1 MKLFAAI
8 VLAFI
13 RVGPPVSVADA
24 SQPPATAI
32 VSAGNQEPARVL
44 VLGDSVFNAFMH
56 VESAVEILEKRQPV
70 IIATQGCQ
78 RLIDVGCM
86 DFARLSAL
94 QQLRRRAGEFTDV
107 VVIGTGYND
116 RLGPDFKEAVIA
128 ITDEARVQGIDV
140 LWVTYR
146 EAGNVRGKS
155 RVMNEQLRRF
165 DNKIDNIHLADWNE
179 HSKGTEGWFR
189 EDNVHLVTRGAIG
202 LANLL
207 NKELAPILAARDAAR
222 DQRNSSDEYCPMRSA
237 RWRVSTVRIVPL
249 RTRITRLCDVAP

>member
-1 MKLFAAI
+1 MKRIAAI
-8 VLAFI
+8 LLAFTCVASPASI
-13 RVGPPVSVADA
+13 AGAAQPDVTAQPDVVAQSRTAVSV
-24 SQPPATAI
+24 ST
-32 VSAGNQEPARVL
+32 GTQEPARVL
-44 VLGDSVFNAFMH
+44 VLGDSVFNAFIH
-56 VESAVEILEKRQPV
+56 VESAVEILEKRQAT

-86 DFARLSAL
+86 DFAKLSAL
-94 QQLRRRAGEFTDV
+94 QQLRRRAGKFTDV
-107 VVIGTGYND
+107 VVVGTGYND

-128 ITDEARVQGIDV
+128 ITDEARAQGIDV

-165 DNKIDNIHLADWNE
+165 DNKIDNLHLADWNE

-189 EDNVHLVTRGAIG
+189 EDNVHLITRGAIG

-222 DQRNSSDEYCPMRSA
+222 VGA
-237 RWRVSTVRIVPL
+237 
-249 RTRITRLCDVAP
+249 APPG

>member
-1 MKLFAAI
+1 MKRIAAI
-8 VLAFI
+8 L
-13 RVGPPVSVADA
+13 VASICVA
-24 SQPPATAI
+24 STASTASAAQPAVTAQSRTAASI
-32 VSAGNQEPARVL
+32 LTSAKEPARVL
-44 VLGDSVFNAFMH
+44 VLGDSVFNAFVH
-56 VESAVEILEKRQPV
+56 VESAVEILEKRQGV

-86 DFARLSAL
+86 DFAKLSAL
-94 QQLRRRAGEFTDV
+94 QQLRRRAGKFTDV
-107 VVIGTGYND
+107 VVVGTGYND
-116 RLGPDFKEAVIA
+116 RLGPDFKEAVVA
-128 ITDEARVQGIDV
+128 ITDEARAQGIDV

-165 DNKIDNIHLADWNE
+165 DNKIDNLYIADWNE

-189 EDNVHLVTRGAIG
+189 EDNVHLITRGAIG

-222 DQRNSSDEYCPMRSA
+222 SA
-237 RWRVSTVRIVPL
+237 TP
-249 RTRITRLCDVAP
+249 AG